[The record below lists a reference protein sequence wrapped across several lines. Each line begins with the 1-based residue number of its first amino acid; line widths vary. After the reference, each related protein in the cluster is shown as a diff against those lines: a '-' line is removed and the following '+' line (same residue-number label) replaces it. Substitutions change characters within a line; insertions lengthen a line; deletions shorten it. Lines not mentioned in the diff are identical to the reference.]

1 MRILKVNTYAPDGPL
16 YDEFGPEVV
25 FDIHRQNAAGKPPS
39 LESCR
44 LADAVISCAASIP
57 VGADPDQ
64 FERCRIVVREGVGYD
79 NLDLA
84 GWGRRGVPVC
94 NVPDYGTTEV
104 ADHAIAL
111 MLGLTRGLALYPD
124 VLRADPTQGW
134 RYDVAPLV
142 RRHRGLTFGIVGLG
156 RIGLATARRA
166 AGFDMRVL
174 FYDPYLPNGVEL
186 ATGYERTRDLDK
198 LIGASDILSI
208 HAPLTDETRGLIGD
222 RTLSAAK
229 ASLIVINTARGP
241 IIDID
246 ALYRAL
252 RESRIAGAALDVLPV
267 EPADAAHP
275 LIAAW
280 RKREAWLAGRLLLT
294 PHAAFY
300 SPSALEDMQRKAIE
314 VVVAYIRHGELMNCV
329 NRTYLNEQRPPRLLH
344 GKQA

>member
-16 YDEFGPEVV
+16 YDAFGPDVV
-25 FDIHRQNAAGKPPS
+25 FDIHRQNAEGEPPS

-44 LADAVISCAASIP
+44 LADAVINCAAGIP
-57 VGADPDQ
+57 IGAEPDE

-111 MLGLTRGLALYPD
+111 MLGLTRGLAAYPD
-124 VLRADPTQGW
+124 AIRADPAKGW
-134 RYDVAPLV
+134 TYETAPLV
-142 RRHRGLTFGIVGLG
+142 RRHRGLTFGVVGLG
-156 RIGLATARRA
+156 RIGLAAARRA
-166 AGFDMRVL
+166 AGFDMRVI
-174 FYDPYLPNGVEL
+174 FFDPYLPNGVEL
-186 ATGYERTRDLDK
+186 ATGYERARDLGT

-222 RTLSAAK
+222 RALSAAK
-229 ASLIVINTARGP
+229 PNLVVVNTARGP
-241 IIDID
+241 IIDLD

-252 RESRIAGAALDVLPV
+252 RDKRIAGAALDVLPV

-280 RKREAWLAGRLLLT
+280 RNSEAWLAGRFVLT

-314 VVVAYIRHGELMNCV
+314 VVVGYIRHGELMNCV
-329 NRTYLNEQRPPRLLH
+329 NRAWLEEPRPPRLLQ